1 MFHKVVWQHMQGVL
15 GCLINN
21 FMQIYEVILQWIL
34 AELRPWV
41 CVATFWPTLYIQEA
55 PILPATAL
63 LYWRSGGSASG
74 SWLATRYMARR
85 LSLQTPGMFKYRSR
99 KGKYSCSKV
108 IWTFLTPDRQGSFRA
123 GTHRNAVPVLFL
135 ITGTPFRSFSAYS
148 CKI

>member
-15 GCLINN
+15 GCLINT

-108 IWTFLTPDRQGSFRA
+108 IWTFLTPDRLALAHTAKFSDD
-123 GTHRNAVPVLFL
+123 HKESSISVPVGWTPPSILF
-135 ITGTPFRSFSAYS
+135 
-148 CKI
+148 